1 MDTLG
6 ARLDRLRRSNEDPVR
21 GAVERLL
28 EDNRFAH
35 SVTHIHKQ
43 PARAAVYAEVPE
55 GVAPAVV
62 RALASCGIERVY
74 THQAEA
80 IGHVL
85 AGRHTVVVTPTA
97 SGKTLCYNAPVL
109 THLANDRTARALYLF
124 PTKALSRDQTA
135 ELNRL
140 IGAIAQEE
148 GPEDGWVAYTYDGDT
163 PADQRRSIRQKAQV
177 VITNPDMLHAAMLPH
192 HPRWEVFLRNL
203 KVVVVDELHTYR
215 GLFGSNV
222 ANVFR
227 RLRRICR
234 FYGADPVFVCAS
246 ATIANPGELTAAI
259 IGEDEGDVAVVSE
272 SGAPSSERWMVFYNP
287 PITDPEQQI
296 RQSAVGAATQITR
309 SLLKDRISTIA
320 FARTR
325 TSVEV
330 LLKALR
336 DSLRADRNLVRRIAG
351 YRGGYLPEMRRS
363 IEKGLREGEIVGVVS
378 TNALEL
384 GIDIGTLQACV
395 MAGYPGTIASTW
407 QQAGRAG
414 RSDASKLTAAF
425 FIASSRAVDQFMVQ
439 NPGYFLAASPEHGRI
454 DKNNLRVLVEHL
466 KCAVFELSMA
476 AEETF
481 GDLPVAEVQEILGFL
496 AEEAGLVR
504 LAGGQWH
511 WTADAYPASTVSLRS
526 IPEENFLVVDVTHAP
541 PMRYGKPVDQKVIA
555 EVDFESAHTAL
566 HDDAIYQIDAEQF
579 IVEHLDYE
587 NRKAYVR
594 QSHDDYYTLAI
605 SWTAIR
611 VLDEFEKSNNNSR
624 LLSGLGEVRVSRRF
638 VGFKK
643 IKFKT
648 QENLGHGEIRLPDLE
663 KHTSAF
669 WLTMP
674 SAELDQWAPEIAA
687 ARGWGVPITGAELVG
702 ALSGIGRVLH
712 TVACIHVMC
721 DSHDLG
727 HALGSRDARWWAQDG
742 VAGMTLYS
750 SDGGQRVPLGD
761 ALALTP
767 DDLAMS
773 PGGAR
778 DRSGR
783 ISPLHDPT
791 VFLYDVFPGGVG
803 FADGLYALRDSLP
816 RAALALLTG
825 CACELGCPGC
835 VGPPDQ
841 VGTRG
846 KAIAIDLLR
855 RGVGETA

>member
-1 MDTLG
+1 MDTLE
-6 ARLDRLRRSNEDPVR
+6 ARLERLRRSTTDPVR
-21 GAVERLL
+21 GAMNRLL
-28 EDNRFAH
+28 DDDWIAH
-35 SVTHIHKQ
+35 GVTHIHKQ
-43 PARAAVYAEVPE
+43 PARAAEFAEMPE
-55 GVAPAVV
+55 ALAPAVR
-62 RALASCGIERVY
+62 RALVACGIERLY
-74 THQAEA
+74 THQARA
-80 IGHVL
+80 IEHILG
-85 AGRHTVVVTPTA
+85 GRHTVIVTPTA

-109 THLANDRTARALYLF
+109 THLANDPTARALYLF

-140 IGAIAQEE
+140 ITALSSD
-148 GPEDGWVAYTYDGDT
+148 PEISGEQVAYTYDGDT
-163 PADQRRSIRQKAQV
+163 PADQRRTIRQKAQV
-177 VITNPDMLHAAMLPH
+177 VITNPDMLHSALLPH

-203 KVVVVDELHTYR
+203 KVIVVDELHTYR

-234 FYGADPVFVCAS
+234 FYGSDPVFVCAS
-246 ATIANPGELTAAI
+246 ATIANPAELAAMVLGEP
-259 IGEDEGDVAVVSE
+259 GEGMALVDR
-272 SGAPSSERWMVFYNP
+272 SGAPASERWMVFYNP
-287 PITDPEQQI
+287 PITNPEQQL
-296 RQSAVGAATQITR
+296 RQSAVGAATSITR
-309 SLLKDRISTIA
+309 TLLKERIPTIA

-351 YRGGYLPEMRRS
+351 YRGGYLPEMRRA
-363 IEKGLREGEIVGVVS
+363 IEKGLREGELLGVVS

-395 MAGYPGTIASTW
+395 MAGYAGSVASTW

-414 RSDASKLTAAF
+414 RSDPGKLAVAF
-425 FIASSRAVDQFMVQ
+425 FIASSHAVDQFMVQ
-439 NPGYFLAASPEHGRI
+439 NPEYFLAASPEHARI
-454 DKNNLRVLVEHL
+454 DPNNLRVLVEHL
-466 KCAVFELSMA
+466 KCAVFELPLT
-476 AEETF
+476 AEERF
-481 GDLPVAEVQEILGFL
+481 GDVPLAETQEILGFL

-511 WTADAYPASTVSLRS
+511 WTADAYPASAVSLRS
-526 IPEENFLVVDVTHAP
+526 IPEENFLVVDITDA
-541 PMRYGKPVDQKVIA
+541 PMRYGKPVEQKVIA
-555 EVDFESAHTAL
+555 EVDFDSAHTAL

-579 IVEHLDYE
+579 IVEHLDYD

-594 QSHDDYYTLAI
+594 RSRDDYYTLAI

-611 VLDEFEKSNNNSR
+611 VLDEFEKSNENSV
-624 LLSGLGEVRVSRRF
+624 LLSGLGEVRVSKRF

-669 WLTMP
+669 WMTLP
-674 SAELDQWAPEIAA
+674 SAHLDRCVPEIAA
-687 ARGWGVPITGAELVG
+687 ARAWQTPITGAELVG
-702 ALSGIGRVLH
+702 ALSGVARVFH
-712 TVACIHVMC
+712 TVACVQVMC
-721 DSHDLG
+721 DASDLSY
-727 HALGSRDARWWAQDG
+727 ALGSRDARWWAQNG

-750 SDGGQRVPLGD
+750 SDGGRRIPLGD

-767 DDLAMS
+767 DDLAMN

-778 DRSGR
+778 GAGL
-783 ISPLHDPT
+783 SPLHDPT
-791 VFLYDVFPGGVG
+791 IFLYDVFPGGVG
-803 FADGLYALRDSLP
+803 FADGLYALRDELP
-816 RAALALLTG
+816 RNALRLLEG
-825 CACELGCPGC
+825 CACEQGCPGC

-841 VGTRG
+841 VGVRG
-846 KAIAIDLLR
+846 KAIAVELLR
-855 RGVGETA
+855 RSLEAP